1 MVKIADDFSPFF
13 EDHSV
18 ARQVDQSPRDMA
30 RKLPINLRIN
40 SKGYRPKVPV
50 NERHQPPHNRTP
62 SPKAIGLDKDPNV
75 VNRIATN
82 THGRGIRTTG
92 FRLPYL
98 SNLKQM
104 DPVFDDPYEVA
115 AHTIRKTR
123 KPGDPEVVLDPDGIY
138 EEDDLLG
145 QDIAI
150 YNEELPSEFRVRDEL
165 QEKLKKEEDEAL
177 IAATG
182 VSAEYIR
189 NLKYRPLI
197 LKYVT
202 SQSRNGK
209 IRNMFQLSVVGD
221 GKGLLGM
228 GIGIGPDE
236 QIDVAGREALQK
248 AVRSM
253 RPVERYENRTIYGDV
268 EAKFAAT
275 TVILRSRPPGFGI
288 RANYY
293 VHEVCRCAGITDVS
307 AKVRGSMN
315 GMNIIKATFAALNSQ
330 KLPSTIA
337 RQRGRHV
344 IDVRER
350 YFHGR

>member
-1 MVKIADDFSPFF
+1 MNNHSPSS
-13 EDHSV
+13 E
-18 ARQVDQSPRDMA
+18 
-30 RKLPINLRIN
+30 
-40 SKGYRPKVPV
+40 
-50 NERHQPPHNRTP
+50 
-62 SPKAIGLDKDPNV
+62 AIGLEKDPNV
-75 VNRIATN
+75 VNRIAID
-82 THGRGIRTTG
+82 THGRGIRTTSY
-92 FRLPYL
+92 RLPYL

-138 EEDDLLG
+138 EEDDFLG
-145 QDIAI
+145 QDHDTFKTDVPK
-150 YNEELPSEFRVRDEL
+150 ELRPKDEL
-165 QEKLKKEEDEAL
+165 ETILKKDEDEAL

-182 VSAEYIR
+182 MTPDYIYS
-189 NLKYRPLI
+189 LIYRPLI

-209 IRNMFQLSVVGD
+209 IVNLFQLSIVGD

-236 QIDVAGREALQK
+236 MADEASREALQK

-253 RPVERYENRTIYGDV
+253 RPIERYENRTIYGDV

-275 TVILRSRPPGFGI
+275 TVTLRSRPPGFGI

-293 VHEVCRCAGITDVS
+293 VHEVCKCAGVTDVS
-307 AKVRGSMN
+307 AKVQGSMN

-337 RQRGRHV
+337 RQRGRHI

>member
-1 MVKIADDFSPFF
+1 
-13 EDHSV
+13 
-18 ARQVDQSPRDMA
+18 MA
-30 RKLPINLRIN
+30 RRLPINLRIN
-40 SKGYRPKVPV
+40 GKGYRPKVPFNKRHRPMH
-50 NERHQPPHNRTP
+50 NETP
-62 SPKAIGLDKDPNV
+62 TPETIGLHKNPDII
-75 VNRIATN
+75 NRIATN

-98 SNLKQM
+98 SNLKQL

-115 AHTIRKTR
+115 AATIRKTR

-145 QDIAI
+145 YDHDMIQDDT
-150 YNEELPSEFRVRDEL
+150 PSAYRPRDEIEDTL
-165 QEKLKKEEDEAL
+165 QKEEHEAL

-189 NLKYRPLI
+189 ALKHRPLI
-197 LKYVT
+197 QKYVT

-209 IRNMFQLSVVGD
+209 IANLFHLSVVGD

-228 GIGIGPDE
+228 GVGIGPDE
-236 QIDVAGREALQK
+236 TTDDAAREALQK

-253 RPVERYENRTIYGDV
+253 RPVERYENRTVYGDV

-275 TVILRSRPPGFGI
+275 KVILRSRPPGFGI

-307 AKVRGSMN
+307 GKVRGSMN

>member
-1 MVKIADDFSPFF
+1 MG
-13 EDHSV
+13 
-18 ARQVDQSPRDMA
+18 

-40 SKGYRPKVPV
+40 SKGYRPKVPL
-50 NERHQPPHNRTP
+50 HKSQQPSSNHVPTP
-62 SPKAIGLDKDPNV
+62 ESIRLDKNPDV
-75 VNRIATN
+75 INRIATK

-98 SNLKQM
+98 SNLKQL

-115 AHTIRKTR
+115 AETIRKTR

-138 EEDDLLG
+138 EEDDLMGYDHETLV
-145 QDIAI
+145 
-150 YNEELPSEFRVRDEL
+150 NETRGPFRPRDEF
-165 QEKLKKEEDEAL
+165 QEIIKKDEHEAL

-182 VSAEYIR
+182 VSAEYIAS
-189 NLKYRPLI
+189 LKYRPLI
-197 LKYVT
+197 QKYVT

-209 IRNMFQLSVVGD
+209 VVNMFHLSVVGD
-221 GKGLLGM
+221 GKGLVGM

-236 QIDVAGREALQK
+236 NTAEAAREALQK
-248 AVRSM
+248 AIRNM
-253 RPVERYENRTIYGDV
+253 KPVERYENRTVYGDV

-275 TVILRSRPPGFGI
+275 IVTLRSRPPGFGI

-315 GMNIIKATFAALNSQ
+315 GMNVIKATFAALNSQ

-350 YFHGR
+350 YFHAR

>member
-1 MVKIADDFSPFF
+1 
-13 EDHSV
+13 
-18 ARQVDQSPRDMA
+18 MA
-30 RKLPINLRIN
+30 RKLPFNLRIN
-40 SKGYRPKVPV
+40 GKGYRPKVPV
-50 NERHQPPHNRTP
+50 NKRHRPMRDQKP
-62 SPKAIGLDKDPNV
+62 SPETIGLDKNPDII
-75 VNRIATN
+75 NRIPTN
-82 THGRGIRTTG
+82 THGRGIRTTS

-98 SNLKQM
+98 SNLKQL

-115 AHTIRKTR
+115 AATIRKTR

-138 EEDDLLG
+138 EEDDLFG
-145 QDIAI
+145 QDHDLIHADT
-150 YNEELPSEFRVRDEL
+150 PSGLRPRDEL
-165 QEKLKKEEDEAL
+165 QDTLQKEEHEAL
-177 IAATG
+177 VAATG

-189 NLKYRPLI
+189 ALKYRPLI
-197 LKYVT
+197 QKFVT

-209 IRNMFQLSVVGD
+209 IINLFHLSVVGD

-236 QIDVAGREALQK
+236 MADEAAREALQK

-253 RPVERYENRTIYGDV
+253 KPVERYENRTVYGDV

-275 TVILRSRPPGFGI
+275 KVTLRSRPPGFGV

-293 VHEVCRCAGITDVS
+293 VHEVCRCAGKTDVS
-307 AKVRGSMN
+307 GKVRGSMN